1 MKKRRMVEVPPE
13 LLARIEA
20 IEAEL
25 TQAEYDDGSLV
36 LTFRTPKG
44 VADRVIVCYDVVEL
58 QLCVQSAE
66 GVLARLG
73 YETEYNGR
81 VELNVVT
88 YMARLEVSGLVIYE
102 DNFVDECARVA
113 QERQVEGVRMNIH
126 NERILLLRV
135 TRRKHVTMT
144 HGGLFALA
152 KVEWCG
158 VVGRTGTIQ
167 YLDIPILMNEET
179 NWQIPVGGPR

>member
-13 LLARIEA
+13 LLSRIEA

-25 TQAEYDDGSLV
+25 TRGEDKSLV

-44 VADRVIVCYDVVEL
+44 VADRVIVCYDIHEL
-58 QLCVQSAE
+58 QMCVQSAE
-66 GVLARLG
+66 GVLAKLG

-81 VELNVVT
+81 VELNEVT

-102 DNFVDECARVA
+102 DNFI
-113 QERQVEGVRMNIH
+113 EGMEMNIH
-126 NERILLLRV
+126 NERVFLLRV
-135 TRRKHVTMT
+135 TRRKHVIMT

-152 KVEWCG
+152 KVELCG
-158 VVGRTGTIQ
+158 VVWRSGAVQ
-167 YLDIPILMNEET
+167 YYVNPILMNEET

>member
-1 MKKRRMVEVPPE
+1 MKKRRMVEVPQE

-25 TQAEYDDGSLV
+25 TRGDQQNWI

-44 VADRVIVCYDVVEL
+44 VADRVVVCDSIEEI
-58 QLCVQSAE
+58 QMCVQSAE

-88 YMARLEVSGLVIYE
+88 YYARLEVSGLIIYE

-113 QERQVEGVRMNIH
+113 QERQLEGVRMNIH

-135 TRRKHVTMT
+135 TRRKHVIMT
-144 HGGLFALA
+144 QGGLFALA

-167 YLDIPILMNEET
+167 YLNIPILMNEET

>member
-13 LLARIEA
+13 LLVRIEA

-25 TQAEYDDGSLV
+25 TRGDHQDWV

-44 VADRVIVCYDVVEL
+44 VADRVVVCDNIEEI
-58 QLCVQSAE
+58 QMCVQSAE
-66 GVLARLG
+66 GVLTRLG

-81 VELNVVT
+81 IELNEIT
-88 YMARLEVSGLVIYE
+88 YMARLEVSGLIIYE
-102 DNFVDECARVA
+102 DKFVDECARIA

-126 NERILLLRV
+126 NERVFLLRV
-135 TRRKHVTMT
+135 TRRKHITLT
-144 HGGLFALA
+144 AGGLFALA
-152 KVEWCG
+152 KVELCG
-158 VVGRTGTIQ
+158 FVGRSGAVQ
-167 YLDIPILMNEET
+167 YYDTPILMNEET

>member
-1 MKKRRMVEVPPE
+1 MPKRMTEVPVE

-25 TQAEYDDGSLV
+25 TRSKDGLI

-44 VADRVIVCYDVVEL
+44 VADRVIVCDNIEEL
-58 QLCVQSAE
+58 QMCVQSAE

-88 YMARLEVSGLVIYE
+88 YYARLEVSGLIIYE

-113 QERQVEGVRMNIH
+113 QERQLEGVRMNIH
-126 NERILLLRV
+126 NERVFLLRV
-135 TRRKHVTMT
+135 TRRKHVIMT

-152 KVEWCG
+152 KVELCG
-158 VVGRTGTIQ
+158 VVWRSGAVQ
-167 YLDIPILMNEET
+167 YYVTPILMNEET